1 MSLLFNIIN
10 QHAPDKTALVED
22 GYRVCYGDLP
32 NLIHNRAERIRQY
45 RCVALAMNNE
55 IEWIIWDLAALAA
68 NVTLVPLPPFFTKEQ
83 RDHALRSSGCDAI
96 ITPDGLIPL
105 PNLPVSLPQGTAK
118 ITYTSGTTGTPKGV
132 CLSAQGMKYVAQS
145 IVDVLGEDMAGIHAC
160 VLPLG
165 VLLENVAGVYATLM
179 AGGTVLFNHLEGFG
193 KNYENLHSIIK
204 KSAATSVILV
214 PEILR
219 ILMAQIVQ
227 NGPLPCLKYV
237 AVGGSKVSPTVIMQA
252 RALGLPVYEGYG
264 LSECASVVALNTP
277 KDDKVGSAGK
287 LLPHLHAAIENGEII
302 IRNTGFLGYV
312 GEPAP
317 EYIHTGDLGTM
328 DAEGFI
334 NITGRKKNVLITSY
348 GRNIAP
354 EWVESELLSQPE
366 IAQAVVYGDGE
377 SSLSAFI
384 VPASSKASIADGVN
398 RANARLPEY
407 AHIRHFNP
415 VPPFS
420 PNDGTLT
427 GTGRPR
433 RSRIFQLYQK
443 EKIHDV
449 L

>member
-1 MSLLFNIIN
+1 MSILFSIL
-10 QHAPDKTALVED
+10 QHAPEKIALKEE
-22 GYRVCYGDLP
+22 GYCVSYGDLP
-32 NLIHNRAERIRQY
+32 NHVQSRAERIKRY

-55 IEWIIWDLAALAA
+55 IEWVLWDLAALAA
-68 NVTLVPLPPFFTKEQ
+68 VVTLVPLPPFFTKEQ
-83 RDHALRSSGCDAI
+83 RDHTLRSSGCDAI
-96 ITPDGLIPL
+96 ITPDGFIPL
-105 PNLPVSLPQGTAK
+105 PNLPVTLPQGTAK
-118 ITYTSGTTGTPKGV
+118 ITYTSGTTGAPKGV
-132 CLSAQGMKYVAQS
+132 CLSMQSLKDVAQS
-145 IVDVLGEDMAGIHAC
+145 IVDVLGKDMAGLHAC

-179 AGGTVLFNHLEGFG
+179 AGGTVVFNHLETFG
-193 KNYENLHSIIK
+193 NNYENLHGVIK
-204 KSAATSVILV
+204 ESGATSIILV

-227 NGPLPCLKYV
+227 NGPLPSLRYV
-237 AVGGSKVSPTVIMQA
+237 AVGGSKVSPALIMQA

-277 KDDKVGSAGK
+277 ENDKIGTVGK
-287 LLPHLHAAIENGEII
+287 LLPHIHAAVENGEII

-312 GEPAP
+312 GETAP
-317 EYIHTGDLGTM
+317 DYIYTGDYGTK
-328 DAEGFI
+328 DANGFI
-334 NITGRKKNVLITSY
+334 SITGRKKNVLITSY

-377 SSLSAFI
+377 SCLSAYI
-384 VPASSKASIADGVN
+384 VPLSVTANISEAVT
-398 RANARLPEY
+398 RANSHLPEY
-407 AHIRHFNP
+407 AQIKNFTP

-420 PNDGTLT
+420 PSDGTLT

>member
-1 MSLLFNIIN
+1 MSLFFEIMQN
-10 QHAPDKTALVED
+10 APNKIALAED
-22 GYRVCYGDLP
+22 GYSIRYVELP
-32 NLIHNRAERIRQY
+32 GLVQSRAERMKQY
-45 RCVALAMNNE
+45 HCVALAMNNE
-55 IEWIIWDLAALAA
+55 IEWVLWDLAALTAG
-68 NVTLVPLPPFFTKEQ
+68 VTLVPLPPFFTKEQ
-83 RDHALRSSGCDAI
+83 RNHAIVSSGCDAI
-96 ITPDGLIPL
+96 ITVDGLIPL
-105 PNLPVSLPQGTAK
+105 PNLPVSLPQDTAK

-132 CLSAQGMKYVAQS
+132 CLSAQAMQNVAQS
-145 IVDVLGEDMAGIHAC
+145 IVDVLGKDMAGIHVC

-165 VLLENVAGVYATLM
+165 VLLENVAGVCATLM
-179 AGGTVLFNHLEGFG
+179 AGGTVVFNRLELFG
-193 KNYENLHSIIK
+193 KNYENLHSVLK
-204 KSAATSVILV
+204 ASSATSVILV

-219 ILMAQIVQ
+219 ILMEQVAQS
-227 NGPLPCLKYV
+227 GPLPSLEYI
-237 AVGGSKVSPTVIMQA
+237 AVGGSKVSPALIMRA

-277 KDDKVGSAGK
+277 QDNKIGSVGK
-287 LLPHLHAAIENGEII
+287 LLPHIHAAIENGEII

-317 EYIHTGDLGTM
+317 EYIYTGDLGTI
-328 DAEGFI
+328 DADGFI
-334 NITGRKKNVLITSY
+334 GITGRKKNVLITSY

-377 SSLSAFI
+377 NSLSAFI
-384 VPASSKASIADGVN
+384 VPASETAKIADGVN
-398 RANARLPEY
+398 RANARLPDY
-407 AHIRHFNP
+407 AHVKVFTP

-420 PNDGTLT
+420 PDDGTMT

-443 EKIHDV
+443 EKIHDI

>member
-1 MSLLFNIIN
+1 MSLLFSIIA
-10 QHAPDKTALVED
+10 QHAPDKPALMEE
-22 GYRVCYGDLP
+22 GYRVSYGDLP
-32 NLIHNRAERIRQY
+32 NLVHSRAERLKQY
-45 RCVALAMNNE
+45 RCAALAMDNE
-55 IEWIIWDLAALAA
+55 IEWVLWDLAAMAA
-68 NVTLVPLPPFFTKEQ
+68 GVTLVPLPPFFTKEQ

-105 PNLPVSLPQGTAK
+105 PNTPVALPQGTAK

-132 CLSAQGMKYVAQS
+132 CLSAQAMKDVAQS
-145 IVDVLGEDMAGIHAC
+145 IVDVLGKDMAGIHAS

-165 VLLENVAGVYATLM
+165 VLLENVAGVYATLI
-179 AGGTVLFNHLEGFG
+179 AGGTVLFHHLQTFG
-193 KNYENLHSIIK
+193 KNYENLHGVLKESG
-204 KSAATSVILV
+204 ATSIILV

-227 NGPLPCLKYV
+227 KGPLPSLRYV
-237 AVGGSKVSPTVIMQA
+237 AVGGSKVSPTLITQA
-252 RALGLPVYEGYG
+252 RALGIPVYEGYG

-277 KDDKVGSAGK
+277 AQDVIGSVGK
-287 LLPHLHAAIENGEII
+287 LLPHIHAAIQNGEII

-312 GEPAP
+312 GETAP
-317 EYIHTGDLGTM
+317 DYIYTGDLGTM
-328 DAEGFI
+328 DAGGFI
-334 NITGRKKNVLITSY
+334 GITGRKKNVLITSY

-384 VPASSKASIADGVN
+384 VPVAATANIADGIA
-398 RANARLPEY
+398 RANARLPDY
-407 AHIRHFNP
+407 AHIKHFTP

-420 PNDGTLT
+420 PSDGTLT